1 MGKKGQ
7 KGSRGQADM
16 YDEVKGRYNMTL
28 TPTAVKGLDALAKSM
43 NLSRSELVEQ
53 FGRGKIPTLTPDLAI
68 QLGKPLSTS
77 SPWLPTNS

>member
-1 MGKKGQ
+1 MNKKGQ
-7 KGSRGQADM
+7 RGTRTQSNT
-16 YDEVKGRYNMTL
+16 YSEVKGRYNMTL
-28 TPTAVKGLDALAKSM
+28 TPTAVKGLDAIAQSM

-53 FGRGKIPTLTPDLAI
+53 FGRGLIPILSPDLAI